1 MVTEQAMTG
10 LEMPQARPKA
20 CLERTNTQGTFLSSH
35 SRGREVR
42 DDLQGLSVCCHH
54 DELRDA
60 SVEGFGG
67 FIGSFPKL
75 LVVT

>member
-10 LEMPQARPKA
+10 LETPTGPPQGLLGAHKHVGHVLVFAQP
-20 CLERTNTQGTFLSSH
+20 
-35 SRGREVR
+35 REVQ
-42 DDLQGLSVCCHH
+42 DNLQGLGVCSHH
-54 DELRDA
+54 NELRDA

-75 LVVT
+75 LVVA